1 MLALMR
7 HRPELLTA
15 LATRVAGWYARRA
28 TGDLPRPL
36 SCGVYLTNRCN
47 LRCEMCNIFRH
58 PDQGFLDA
66 TFYQKLVEGLGR
78 VGCFYL
84 SFAGGEPF
92 LDPELATRVRLA
104 KRGIPYVHV
113 VTNGLSL
120 TERRVHELV
129 EAGLDEISVSVDGME
144 EDHDRIRGMAGAF
157 TKTMAGIDTVM
168 RLYPKMPLV
177 VNSIIS
183 PSNLAS
189 LPALADLLASKNLM
203 HKFQP
208 VNEHPEF
215 EGIQTKAVKHS
226 WTAEN
231 VTRVREF
238 LERVASRG
246 NVVNS
251 PYFLSK
257 IPAYLSGKTEGGL
270 FTAPCRYGTHHLEV
284 TSDGRIFPCLT
295 GMDWSRGFE
304 LETDLEALLASAP
317 YREAVKRLEKC
328 TGCQDNMYVCN
339 FEPRIAFPVGNFLRY
354 RVSALLEPM
363 S

>member
-1 MLALMR
+1 MLALMK
-7 HRPELLTA
+7 HKPELLLA
-15 LATRVAGWYARRA
+15 LARRVASWYAHRA
-28 TGDLPRPL
+28 VSDLPRPL

-47 LRCEMCNIFRH
+47 LKCEMCNIFRH
-58 PDQGFLDA
+58 PDQGFLDMGV
-66 TFYQKLVEGLGR
+66 YQRLVEGLGR

-92 LDPELATRVRLA
+92 LDPELGTRVRLA

-120 TERRVHELV
+120 TERRVHELM

-144 EDHDRIRGMAGAF
+144 ADHDRIRGLPGAF
-157 TKTMAGIDTVM
+157 ARTMAGIDTLSL
-168 RLYPKMPLV
+168 LYPKMPLV
-177 VNSIIS
+177 VNSILS
-183 PSNLAS
+183 PSNLGS
-189 LPALADLLASKNLM
+189 IGELADLVASKGLM

-208 VNEHPEF
+208 VNAHPEF
-215 EGIQTKAVKHS
+215 EGIKTKAETFS
-226 WTAEN
+226 WTEEN
-231 VTRVREF
+231 VKRVREL
-238 LERVASRG
+238 LERVSARA

-257 IPAYLSGKTEGGL
+257 IPAYLSGQTQGGL
-270 FTAPCRYGTHHLEV
+270 FTAPCRYGTHHMEV

-295 GMDWSRGFE
+295 GMDWSKGFALDTE
-304 LETDLEALLASAP
+304 LEELLASQP
-317 YREAVKRLEKC
+317 YRDAVKKLEAC

-354 RVSALLEPM
+354 RVSALLEPLG
-363 S
+363 